1 MGLTQQEILQDAII
15 AQKFLMH
22 MYCQFGLECSNQTL
36 RDLFSELHGEASK
49 HDLKL
54 FKVMNEKGFY
64 PKTEAPVKDVKQA
77 IKMHTEM
84 QKMLEEK
91 LPINKK

>member
-1 MGLTQQEILQDAII
+1 MELTQQEILQDALI
-15 AQKFLMH
+15 AEKYIMH
-22 MYCQFGLECSNQTL
+22 MYCQFGLECSNQSL
-36 RDLFSELHGEASK
+36 RDLFSQLHDEASK

-84 QKMLEEK
+84 QTKLENK
-91 LPINKK
+91 LSKK

>member
-1 MGLTQQEILQDAII
+1 MELTEQEILQDSII
-15 AQKFLMH
+15 AQKFIMH
-22 MYCQFGLECSNQTL
+22 MYCQFGLECSNQSL
-36 RDLFSELHGEASK
+36 RDLFSELHDEASK

-84 QKMLEEK
+84 EEK
-91 LPINKK
+91 LKEKLPKNK